1 MSKYSHPSISTP
13 KFPKNKF
20 KTGYI
25 PIQEGQNMN
34 NENKNDEENKSY
46 FSFGENNFQH
56 QINACSQKASSESHH
71 NSEKNMELLPNQPG
85 KNTSR
90 GKKVEDLSKELLNK
104 TIKNFPG
111 KNNSSHNYKSRNTE
125 KITYNYTAT
134 QRNKYLINKSNS
146 SSRGTKITTNSNI
159 IKNNLQKPQITS
171 QSKRQSPKTIITYR
185 ATKSITVKEPKTE
198 EKKIASSK
206 RNKPINIK
214 EDNFNINN
222 LPIHELIVK
231 NTGKDLS
238 LNNILNTSN
247 LSNRGGNIIPN
258 IACNSSNNRK
268 EKIDSDKNNQEKNV
282 IKNGDIPNTKE
293 NKPLE
298 TTMND
303 IATKLKDLTDIV
315 YKQSSIKSDYMESQ
329 TKLNKNLNKYIES
342 QKGHNNNLATYMQNL
357 DQYMKDQSS
366 YNQKLDK
373 YLANQSNLNEKI
385 NKFLGNQYS
394 KRK

>member
-1 MSKYSHPSISTP
+1 M
-13 KFPKNKF
+13 
-20 KTGYI
+20 
-25 PIQEGQNMN
+25 
-34 NENKNDEENKSY
+34 
-46 FSFGENNFQH
+46 
-56 QINACSQKASSESHH
+56 
-71 NSEKNMELLPNQPG
+71 
-85 KNTSR
+85 
-90 GKKVEDLSKELLNK
+90 
-104 TIKNFPG
+104 
-111 KNNSSHNYKSRNTE
+111 
-125 KITYNYTAT
+125 
-134 QRNKYLINKSNS
+134 
-146 SSRGTKITTNSNI
+146 
-159 IKNNLQKPQITS
+159 
-171 QSKRQSPKTIITYR
+171 
-185 ATKSITVKEPKTE
+185 
-198 EKKIASSK
+198 
-206 RNKPINIK
+206 
-214 EDNFNINN
+214 
-222 LPIHELIVK
+222 PIHELIVK

-329 TKLNKNLNKYIES
+329 TKLNKNLSQYIES
-342 QKGHNNNLATYMQNL
+342 QKEHNNNLATYMQNL
-357 DQYMKDQSS
+357 NQYMKAQSS